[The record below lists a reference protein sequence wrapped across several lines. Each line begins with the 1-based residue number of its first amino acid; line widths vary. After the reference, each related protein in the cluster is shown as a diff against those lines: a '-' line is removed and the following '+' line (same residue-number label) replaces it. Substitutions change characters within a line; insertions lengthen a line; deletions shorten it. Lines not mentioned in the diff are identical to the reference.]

1 MKTTLSST
9 LRKFNGKFV
18 KTMILGFIT
27 VMVTSCTSSS
37 STSDNKK
44 EFIFFES
51 FDKQETVEKWKIN
64 NQQFANHFSLEK
76 GKGIDGSDCYMISND
91 EKGEFYISTQVANLN
106 PGTVYRMKANIK
118 TENVE
123 EGRGAIITV
132 NMENSD
138 QIWNASKH
146 LHGTSDWQEVYIDFV
161 ANETGKAELCC
172 RLGFFGGTTNGGKA
186 KGKAWFDN
194 ISLNETS
201 SDEAQ
206 LFEGQHIRLIL
217 DTDKKS
223 ISDEDIKSWVSQ
235 LDKTYES
242 YHKFVGDVP
251 YKGRKIDILTTP
263 GIESGY
269 WALAGN
275 PILWNNNTNIK
286 QYLTD
291 YKEKGDWSFG
301 ILHEIAHTF
310 SVGTVKGCDYWNW
323 NDEIFANFRMA
334 YALEDC
340 NGSVSQRN
348 VIYTGKDIM
357 NYYKIFY
364 DETLGQGI
372 ASDNGDAIQY
382 TLMRI
387 KGKYGW
393 QVYEKAFVK
402 LYDCNN
408 KPGKELKNKY
418 EKFLY
423 LLQHLSDVAGED
435 VTKTCYTEKELTLLK
450 EALEK

>member
-1 MKTTLSST
+1 MKSITLSLINCRSRISISF
-9 LRKFNGKFV
+9 LSVFAFF
-18 KTMILGFIT
+18 ILTG
-27 VMVTSCTSSS
+27 CHQSSS
-37 STSDNKK
+37 SPETNKDTLFTEK
-44 EFIFFES
+44 FD
-51 FDKQETVEKWKIN
+51 DKQSSSRWKIN
-64 NQQFANHFSLEK
+64 DQQYASHFALTKEQ
-76 GKGIDGSDCYMISND
+76 GIDGSDCYVISND
-91 EKGEFYISTQVANLN
+91 EKGELYISTSLDGLTAGKL
-106 PGTVYRMKANIK
+106 YRMKASIK

-132 NMENSD
+132 NMDDSD
-138 QIWNASKH
+138 QIWNASQH
-146 LHGTSDWQEVYIDFV
+146 LHGTNDWKEVYIDFV
-161 ANETGKAELCC
+161 ANETGRAELCC

-186 KGKAWFDN
+186 KGKVWFDN
-194 ISLNETS
+194 ISVTETTPT
-201 SDEAQ
+201 EVQ
-206 LFEGQHIRLIL
+206 VFEGKHIRLML
-217 DTDKKS
+217 DSDKKS
-223 ISDEDIKSWVSQ
+223 ISDEEIKSWLSQ
-235 LDKTYES
+235 LDKVYES

-275 PILWNNNTNIK
+275 PILWNNNTSIK
-286 QYLTD
+286 QYLED
-291 YKEKGDWSFG
+291 YRDNGDWSFG

-348 VIYTGKDIM
+348 MIYTGGDIM
-357 NYYKIFY
+357 FYYKIFY

-387 KGKYGW
+387 KEKYGW
-393 QVYEKAFVK
+393 SVYEKAFTK

-408 KPGKELKNKY
+408 KPEKELENRY

-423 LLQHLSDVAGED
+423 LLKHLSDAAGED
-435 VTKTCYTEKELTLLK
+435 VTKTCYTEKELALLK
-450 EALEK
+450 EALER

>member
-1 MKTTLSST
+1 MKIIKNTSVKYPVNKVIKALCIFVIIVINSCSSLSE
-9 LRKFNGKFV
+9 NE
-18 KTMILGFIT
+18 
-27 VMVTSCTSSS
+27 
-37 STSDNKK
+37 K
-44 EFIFFES
+44 EYIFSED
-51 FDKQETVEKWKIN
+51 FDKQESVSLWKIN
-64 NQQFANHFSLEK
+64 NPQLANNFIIDK
-76 GKGIDGSDCYMISND
+76 GKGIDGSDCYQIHND
-91 EKGEFYISTQVANLN
+91 EKGELYISTEVNNLT
-106 PGTVYRMKANIK
+106 PGTLYRMRASIK

-146 LHGTSDWQEVYIDFV
+146 LYGSNNWQEVYIDFI

-172 RLGFFGGTTNGGKA
+172 RLGFFGGTTNGGNA

-194 ISLNETS
+194 IYLEKTP
-201 SDEAQ
+201 SDEISI
-206 LFEGQHIRLIL
+206 FEGSHIRLML
-217 DTDKKS
+217 DSDKKS
-223 ISDEDIKSWVSQ
+223 ISDEEVKSWVSQ
-235 LDKTYES
+235 LDKVYES
-242 YHKFVGDVP
+242 YQKFVRDVP

-286 QYLTD
+286 QYLVD
-291 YKEKGDWSFG
+291 YKEKDDWSFG

-340 NGSVSQRN
+340 SGSVSQRN
-348 VIYTGKDIM
+348 VIYTGKDII

-364 DETLGQGI
+364 DETLGQSI

-382 TLMRI
+382 TMMRI
-387 KGKYGW
+387 KEKYGW

-402 LYDCNN
+402 LYDCSN
-408 KPGKELKNKY
+408 KPEQELKNRFQ
-418 EKFLY
+418 KFLY
-423 LLQHLSDVAGED
+423 LMKHLSDEVGED
-435 VTKTCYTEKELTLLK
+435 ITKTCYTEEEMKLLK
-450 EALEK
+450 EALDK